1 MDHLCEKVNN
11 ASKKML
17 RGIITV
23 QRLQELI
30 PCLNFLMPAEAEYL
44 HLTGAHKEDAKCFSG
59 KAHRAA
65 SIREVVSWLNGVV
78 GEDWQTATSPKEHLT
93 FLVGTHAS
101 DATLPWNVV
110 AEKHHDWLQYVW
122 RVQLEIEQLD

>member
-1 MDHLCEKVNN
+1 
-11 ASKKML
+11 ML
-17 RGIITV
+17 HGIITA

-44 HLTGAHKEDAKCFSG
+44 HLTGAHKEGAKCFSG

-78 GEDWQTATSPKEHLT
+78 GEGWQTATSQKGGPT

-101 DATLPWNVV
+101 EAASPWNLVT
-110 AEKHHDWLQYVW
+110 AKHHDWLQHVW
-122 RVQLEIEQLD
+122 KVQHEIEHLD